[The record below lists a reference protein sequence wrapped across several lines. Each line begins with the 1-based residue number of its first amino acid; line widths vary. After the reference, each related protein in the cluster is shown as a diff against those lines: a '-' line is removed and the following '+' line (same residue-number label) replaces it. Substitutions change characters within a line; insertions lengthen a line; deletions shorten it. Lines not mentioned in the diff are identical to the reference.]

1 MNYFFKNLAKQLCV
15 KILVFLIS
23 MRRLSIFLFAASFAP
38 AAYSDNFAAKPL
50 VIMNGNNELNR
61 ACLYEGKTYS
71 LGAVILVG
79 SVYLNCVPEKKI
91 ETDGRLMWEKTTLEI
106 IEKS

>member
-1 MNYFFKNLAKQLCV
+1 MNYFFKNLSKQLRV
-15 KILVFLIS
+15 KTLVFLIS
-23 MRRLSIFLFAASFAP
+23 MRRLSIFLFVASFAP

-50 VIMNGNNELNR
+50 VIMNGSNNLNR
-61 ACLYEGKTYS
+61 VCLYEDKTYS

-79 SVYLNCVPEKKI
+79 SVYLDCVPEKKI

>member
-1 MNYFFKNLAKQLCV
+1 MNYFFKNLSKQLRLKV
-15 KILVFLIS
+15 LVFLIS

-50 VIMNGNNELNR
+50 VIMNGSNNLNR
-61 ACLYEGKTYS
+61 VCLYEDKTYS

-79 SVYLNCVPEKKI
+79 SVYLDCVPEKKI
-91 ETDGRLMWEKTTLEI
+91 ETDGRLMWERIQSEDQN
-106 IEKS
+106 